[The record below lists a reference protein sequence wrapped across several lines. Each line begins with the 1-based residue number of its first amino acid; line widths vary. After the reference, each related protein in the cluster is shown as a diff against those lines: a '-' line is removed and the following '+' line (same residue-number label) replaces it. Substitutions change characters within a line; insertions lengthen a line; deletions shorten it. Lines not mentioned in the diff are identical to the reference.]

1 MNVSRLTH
9 THTQTPTP
17 TPTQTQTLPLAL
29 ALRGVLPMMLGMLI
43 TASPARAA
51 TTVNCTAATTGIAF
65 GVYNPLSAVANAST
79 GTIKITCTGSGT
91 GSANVT
97 LNVTLSTGL
106 SNSYATRKMF
116 SGVNT
121 LNYNIYWS
129 TAYNQIIGDG
139 TGGSFAG
146 STPPFTVPAG
156 GSNFATGTFY
166 GLAPASQDVAPGG
179 YADVISVT
187 VTY

>member
-1 MNVSRLTH
+1 MKLSRLIAV
-9 THTQTPTP
+9 
-17 TPTQTQTLPLAL
+17 LA
-29 ALRGVLPMMLGMLI
+29 ATAVLPQVC
-43 TASPARAA
+43 RAA
-51 TTVNCTAATTGIAF
+51 TTVNCTASTTGIAF
-65 GVYNPLSAVANAST
+65 GLYDPFSAVANAST
-79 GTIKITCTGSGT
+79 GTIKVTCSGSGT

-106 SNSYATRKMF
+106 SGSFATRKMF
-116 SGVNT
+116 SGVNS

-129 TAYNQIIGDG
+129 TAYSQIVGDG

-146 STPPFTVPAG
+146 STTPFNVPAG

-166 GLAPASQDVAPGG
+166 GLIPATQNVSPGS
-179 YADVISVT
+179 YADLITVT